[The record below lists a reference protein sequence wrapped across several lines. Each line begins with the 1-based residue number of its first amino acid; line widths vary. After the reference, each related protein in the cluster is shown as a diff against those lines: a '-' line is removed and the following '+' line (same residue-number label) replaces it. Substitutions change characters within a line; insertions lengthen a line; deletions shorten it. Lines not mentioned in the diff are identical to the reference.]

1 MKINK
6 KVIVRK
12 QIEKINMEVVLFGF
26 QKRKEVMYNPIFNNE
41 KLKKSRKKR
50 KLSIKEVA
58 EKIDVPVTTLQKY
71 ESGSIKKI
79 PLDKLKKIC
88 DLYEADYY
96 MYSWWTRFNSLS
108 EIILHFICF
117 YDDFKEDKKLFEIL
131 DITEYFDFDTK
142 DVPYIS
148 LYNKLTVEEKEDYQ
162 RFRIVA
168 INTLKSDKYFSDYEL
183 EKENVYLFCYFFA
196 HKIKREKKVD
206 LSILKE
212 EKINK
217 K

>member
-1 MKINK
+1 
-6 KVIVRK
+6 
-12 QIEKINMEVVLFGF
+12 MEAVFFGF
-26 QKRKEVMYNPIFNNE
+26 QKRKEIMYNPNFNNE

-131 DITEYFDFDTK
+131 DIIEYFDFDK
-142 DVPYIS
+142 KSDKYMS
-148 LYNKLTVEEKEDYQ
+148 LYNKLTEEEKEEYQ
-162 RFRIVA
+162 RFEIVTL
-168 INTLKSDKYFSDYEL
+168 NTLKSDKYFIYKEL
-183 EKENVYLFCYFFA
+183 RKENIYLFCYFFA
-196 HKIKREKKVD
+196 HKIKREKHID